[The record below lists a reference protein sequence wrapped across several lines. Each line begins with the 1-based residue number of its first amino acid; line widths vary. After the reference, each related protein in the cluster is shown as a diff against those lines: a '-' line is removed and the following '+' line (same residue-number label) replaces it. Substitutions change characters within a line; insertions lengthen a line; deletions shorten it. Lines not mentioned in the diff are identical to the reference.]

1 MDRYIISSVRVGE
14 IGKPF
19 MAQPSDDIEWLLA
32 GGFIQRSDTHPS
44 KSAKLSEKPDATNNK
59 KD

>member
-1 MDRYIISSVRVGE
+1 MDRYIISSIRVGE
-14 IGKPF
+14 IGTAF
-19 MAQPSDDIEWLLA
+19 VASPSDDIEWLLA

-44 KSAKLSEKPDATNNK
+44 KSAKLTNKPDAPTSK

>member
-1 MDRYIISSVRVGE
+1 MDRYIISSSRVGE
-14 IGKPF
+14 IGTAF
-19 MAQPSDDIEWLLA
+19 VAQQSDDIEWLLA

-44 KSAKLSEKPDATNNK
+44 KGAKLAKKPDATEAQ

>member
-1 MDRYIISSVRVGE
+1 MDRYVITSSRVGE
-14 IGKPF
+14 IGTAF
-19 MAQPSDDIEWLLA
+19 VAQQSDDVEWLLA

-44 KSAKLSEKPDATNNK
+44 KGAKLAKKPDATEAQ

>member
-1 MDRYIISSVRVGE
+1 MDRYVITSSRVGE
-14 IGKPF
+14 IGTAF
-19 MAQPSDDIEWLLA
+19 VAQQSDDIEWLLA

-44 KSAKLSEKPDATNNK
+44 KGAKLAKKPDATEAQ

>member
-1 MDRYIISSVRVGE
+1 MDRYIISSIRVGE
-14 IGKPF
+14 IGTAF
-19 MAQPSDDIEWLLA
+19 IAQPSDDIEWLLA

-44 KSAKLSEKPDATNNK
+44 KSAKLSEKPDATNKK

>member
-1 MDRYIISSVRVGE
+1 MDRFIISSSRVGE

-19 MAQPSDDIEWLLA
+19 LAGPSDDIEWLLA

-44 KSAKLSEKPDATNNK
+44 KTAKLKNKPDEPKSTK
-59 KD
+59 G